1 MKKIKKYRVIDK
13 QLKLQM
19 MELLKTPGQ
28 NITALSRDYGISKTT
43 LHQWKSSLNMNIIS
57 SSERFAELVVND
69 SRRNISKATIVF
81 ENLTVSFEGQIIG
94 SDLISIIKTLEASC

>member
-1 MKKIKKYRVIDK
+1 
-13 QLKLQM
+13 
-19 MELLKTPGQ
+19 
-28 NITALSRDYGISKTT
+28 
-43 LHQWKSSLNMNIIS
+43 MNIIS